1 MCINELR
8 MKSDGQADESRAAK
22 DVGSESIA
30 VYLGSRQLDGVE
42 LREAHTV
49 ASYGTLSCSHIL

>member
-1 MCINELR
+1 